1 MPYHRRSLILT
12 IEVLPDL
19 TRLVKSGQELGSDAA
34 PKRSGTKGRD
44 PFGESRASLEARIA
58 SLQQR
63 QRLYQTHQLRQIAPG
78 RRKNLA
84 G

>member
-19 TRLVKSGQELGSDAA
+19 TRLVKSGQELGSDVA
-34 PKRSGTKGRD
+34 PKRSGTTGHD